1 MKWLLIFLIS
11 ILSLKA
17 QTSVAYS
24 PIYGYD
30 TMSFPGGWCIIIDP
44 FVNPPIYSGNA
55 VVDGTTFTINNV
67 LTNNITDIPYYVEVT
82 STNYNGYIFDITTN
96 TKNIIT
102 ATNVPLEL
110 QGQTLAI
117 NVRQHVTLQ
126 QFVSNSTGLQ
136 DYSDALSTPDG
147 NGGCVTYIYISNG
160 IVSGDYVTPANN
172 TILYPG
178 EGLIINNSGN
188 ISFTFVGEL
197 VYTNDIR

>member
-1 MKWLLIFLIS
+1 MKYLLILL
-11 ILSLKA
+11 LSLVTLKA

-24 PIYGYD
+24 PVYGYN

-102 ATNVPLEL
+102 ATNVPFEL

-117 NVRQHVTLQ
+117 NVRKHVTLQ
-126 QFVSNSTGLQ
+126 QFVSNSTGLE

-197 VYTNDIR
+197 VYTNDIQ

>member
-1 MKWLLIFLIS
+1 MKYLLILL
-11 ILSLKA
+11 LSLVTLKA

-24 PIYGYD
+24 PVYGYD
-30 TMSFPGGWCIIIDP
+30 RMSFPGGWCIIIDP

-102 ATNVPLEL
+102 ATNVPFEL

-117 NVRQHVTLQ
+117 NVRKHVTLQ
-126 QFVSNSTGLQ
+126 QFVSNSTGLE
-136 DYSDALSTPDG
+136 DYSDALSTPNGNDG
-147 NGGCVTYIYISNG
+147 WVTYIYISNG
-160 IVSGDYVTPANN
+160 IVSGDFVTPADN

-178 EGLIINNSGN
+178 EGLCINNSGN

-197 VYTNDIR
+197 VYTNQIK

>member
-1 MKWLLIFLIS
+1 MKYLLILLLS
-11 ILSLKA
+11 LASLKA
-17 QTSVAYS
+17 QTSIAYS
-24 PIYGYD
+24 PVYGYD
-30 TMSFPGGWCIIIDP
+30 TMSFPGGWCLVTNP
-44 FVNPPIYSGNA
+44 FINPSIYSGNA
-55 VVDGTTFTINNV
+55 VVDGTTFTINNI
-67 LTNNITDIPYYVEVT
+67 LTNNITDIPYYVEVI

-102 ATNVPLEL
+102 ATNVPPEL

-117 NVRQHVTLQ
+117 SVRQHTTLQ
-126 QFVSNSTGLQ
+126 EFVSNSTGFE

-160 IVSGDYVTPANN
+160 IVSGDFVTPADN

-188 ISFTFVGEL
+188 ISFTFCGEL
-197 VYTNDIR
+197 VYTNDIQ

>member
-1 MKWLLIFLIS
+1 MKYLLILL
-11 ILSLKA
+11 LSLVTLKA

-24 PIYGYD
+24 PVYGYD

-67 LTNNITDIPYYVEVT
+67 LTNNIIDIPYYVEVT

-102 ATNVPLEL
+102 ATNVPIGL

-117 NVRQHVTLQ
+117 NIRKHVTLQ
-126 QFVSNSTGLQ
+126 QFISNSTGLQ

-147 NGGCVTYIYISNG
+147 NDGWVTYIYISNG
-160 IVSGDYVTPANN
+160 IVTGDYVTPADNA
-172 TILYPG
+172 ILYPG
-178 EGLIINNSGN
+178 EYICINNSGN
-188 ISFTFVGEL
+188 ISFTFWGEL
-197 VYTNDIR
+197 VYTNQIK

>member
-102 ATNVPLEL
+102 ATNVPFEL

-117 NVRQHVTLQ
+117 NVRKHVTLQ
-126 QFVSNSTGLQ
+126 QFVSNSTGLE

-197 VYTNDIR
+197 VYTNQIK

>member
-1 MKWLLIFLIS
+1 MKYLLILL
-11 ILSLKA
+11 LSLVTLKA

-24 PIYGYD
+24 PVMGYD
-30 TMSFPGGWCIIIDP
+30 TMTFPGGWCLVTNP
-44 FVNPPIYSGNA
+44 FINPSIYSGNA

-102 ATNVPLEL
+102 ATNVPPEL

-117 NVRQHVTLQ
+117 SVRQHTTLQ
-126 QFVSNSTGLQ
+126 QFVSNSTGLE

-160 IVSGDYVTPANN
+160 IVAGDYVTPADN
-172 TILYPG
+172 TTLYPG

-197 VYTNDIR
+197 VYTNDIQ

>member
-1 MKWLLIFLIS
+1 M
-11 ILSLKA
+11 SLKA

-24 PIYGYD
+24 PVYGYNTVYLD
-30 TMSFPGGWCIIIDP
+30 PGANIITDP

-55 VVDGTTFTINNV
+55 VVDGTTFTINNII
-67 LTNNITDIPYYVEVT
+67 TNNIIDVPHYVEVT

-102 ATNVPLEL
+102 ATNVPSEL

-117 NVRQHVTLQ
+117 NVRKHVTLQ
-126 QFVSNSTGLQ
+126 QFVSNSTGLE

-147 NGGCVTYIYISNG
+147 NDGWVTYIYISNG
-160 IVSGDYVTPANN
+160 IVAGDFITPADNA
-172 TILYPG
+172 ILYPG
-178 EGLIINNSGN
+178 EEICINNCGN

-197 VYTNDIR
+197 VYTNDIK

>member
-1 MKWLLIFLIS
+1 MKYLLILL
-11 ILSLKA
+11 LSLVTLKA

-24 PIYGYD
+24 PVYGYD

-67 LTNNITDIPYYVEVT
+67 LTNNIIDIPYYVEVT

-102 ATNVPLEL
+102 ATNVPIGL

-117 NVRQHVTLQ
+117 NIRKHVTLQ
-126 QFVSNSTGLQ
+126 QFISNSTGLQ

-147 NGGCVTYIYISNG
+147 NDGWVTYIYISNE
-160 IVSGDYVTPANN
+160 IVTGDYVTPADNA
-172 TILYPG
+172 ILYPG
-178 EGLIINNSGN
+178 EYICINNSGN
-188 ISFTFVGEL
+188 ISFTFWGEL
-197 VYTNDIR
+197 VYTNQIK

>member
-1 MKWLLIFLIS
+1 M
-11 ILSLKA
+11 SLKA